1 MQFTRRTLF
10 SDDIL
15 PNDELDDL
23 FNQLEQLEPPPA
35 LIARILST
43 ISHLPRPRPP
53 QAEQYPPWDELDTL
67 VVRHEDYPPS

>member
-1 MQFTRRTLF
+1 MQYTRRILF

-35 LIARILST
+35 LIARILTS
-43 ISHLPRPRPP
+43 ISRLPRPKLP
-53 QAEQYPPWDELDTL
+53 QAEQCPPWDELDTPI
-67 VVRHEDYPPS
+67 VRREEDPPC